1 MEPGGRYLEAAR
13 ESREDWGQQ
22 AGELKTLKWRE
33 ERQFKALLDF
43 QTDLQL
49 SYGGRALD
57 SAEHLVSGN
66 RTASH

>member
-13 ESREDWGQQ
+13 ESRGDWGQQ
-22 AGELKTLKWRE
+22 AGKLRTLKWRE
-33 ERQFKALLDF
+33 ERHFTALPDF

-57 SAEHLVSGN
+57 SAEHLVSGK